1 MWTATGARFRK
12 DENLPRNL
20 TDHLARH
27 CHDVDTV
34 LDEQLGG
41 RKDQVAVCA
50 ATDDDRI
57 LLTLDRGIGDIRT
70 YPPGTHAGVIVLRP
84 ASQDPGSILELL
96 DRFLDAHELANLARC
111 VTVVEPRR
119 VRVRR
124 PDTET

>member
-20 TDHLARH
+20 TDHLAGRG
-27 CHDVDTV
+27 HDVDTV

-41 RKDQVAVCA
+41 RKDQVVVRA

-57 LLTLDRGIGDIRT
+57 LLTLDRGIGT

-96 DRFLDAHELANLARC
+96 DRFLDAHDLANLARC
-111 VTVVEPRR
+111 VTVVEPPR